1 MFTNES
7 LSFRNSNSNI
17 YKLKVLMIDFKK
29 LRVKDVG
36 RREIK
41 KSGQEMITFEVG
53 W

>member
-29 LRVKDVG
+29 LKDVG

-41 KSGQEMITFEVG
+41 KSGHEMITFEVG